1 MTVPESGN
9 DHHLETAHLQGD
21 LVGRSVRGGAVTLVA
36 QGMKVVLQFGAIVIL
51 ARLLTPGDFGLFAM
65 VAAFLVVLELLKD
78 LGLSTATVQRA
89 DITHAQVSTLF
100 WLNCGLGVA
109 VAAVTAALAP
119 VFAWFFGEPELLYLT
134 PVVALAF
141 LFTGLAAQHLALL
154 RRQMRFGAVAAVQL
168 GSEAAGLTA
177 AVIAALYGLGFWSLV
192 IQRIAWAVVMAAA
205 GWVVCGWRPSAPG
218 PLRDVRRLV
227 AFGGNTTGAM
237 VIGALSGNLDKVLIG
252 WTWGVASLGLFER
265 AQKILQQPI
274 QNLNTPLATVAL
286 PALSRLVDRPE
297 SYRGFYT
304 GMVQRLTMLMA
315 PVTALSVAAAGPVVE
330 VLLGQQWMGAA
341 PILAWMGVAIVWLPL
356 TYSLSWLYMSQDR
369 APEMLRASLISSAI
383 GIVAIVAGV
392 PFGATGVAVSFAASL
407 ILVKCPILFWLVG
420 RRGPVAMR
428 DFYRILAAPI
438 IATVAAAGA
447 IWAVRGFTAVDT
459 LPPAAALACFGVLA
473 CVVALLV
480 YGGNPDCRRML
491 GGLLR
496 VSDCFG
502 GKTART

>member
-1 MTVPESGN
+1 MTAPETGN
-9 DHHLETAHLQGD
+9 NHHLETAHLHHD

-36 QGMKVVLQFGAIVIL
+36 QGLKVVLQFGAIVVL

-89 DITHAQVSTLF
+89 EITQSQVSTLF

-119 VFAWFFGEPELLYLT
+119 VFAWFYGEPELLRLT
-134 PVVALAF
+134 PAVATAF

-168 GSEAAGLTA
+168 GSEAAGLAA
-177 AVIAALYGLGFWSLV
+177 AVVAALYGFGYWSLV
-192 IQRIAWAVVMAAA
+192 VQRIAWAAVMAAA
-205 GWVVCGWRPSAPG
+205 GWAVCGWRPSAPG
-218 PLRDVRRLV
+218 PLRNVRSLV

-237 VIGALSGNLDKVLIG
+237 VIGALLGNLDKVLIG

-265 AQKILQQPI
+265 AQKIVQQPI

-297 SYRGFYT
+297 SYRGFYA
-304 GMVQRLTMLMA
+304 GIVERLTMLVA
-315 PVTALSVAAAGPVVE
+315 PVAAVTIAAAGPVVE
-330 VLLGQQWMGAA
+330 VLLGPQWIDAA
-341 PILAWMGVAIVWLPL
+341 PILAWMGIALVFMPL

-383 GIVAIVAGV
+383 GVVAVVAGV
-392 PFGATGVAVSFAASL
+392 PFGPTGVVISYAVSL
-407 ILVKCPILFWLVG
+407 IVIRCPIMFWLVG
-420 RRGPVAMR
+420 RRGPVRMA
-428 DFYRILAAPI
+428 DFSRILAVPTL
-438 IATVAAAGA
+438 ATVAAVGA
-447 IWAVRGFTAVDT
+447 IWAARVFSAADT
-459 LPPAAALACFGVLA
+459 LPPVAAVVCFGALACA
-473 CVVALLV
+473 VALVV
-480 YGGNPDCRRML
+480 YGGHPDTRRVL
-491 GGLLR
+491 GSLFR
-496 VSDCFG
+496 MSNHFA
-502 GKTART
+502 GKAAQT